1 MILTLVP
8 ITQIKRNNLWKKDET
23 GKLISIY
30 KTTMPST
37 MLQNSVYQ
45 EIKGVGTIT
54 KSSNFE
60 NNGRESLNTKFFEIE
75 SKYSFKINNFLNK
88 NLKLT
93 NE

>member
-1 MILTLVP
+1 MVP

-60 NNGRESLNTKFFEIE
+60 NQWKRKF
-75 SKYSFKINNFLNK
+75 KYKIF
-88 NLKLT
+88 
-93 NE
+93 